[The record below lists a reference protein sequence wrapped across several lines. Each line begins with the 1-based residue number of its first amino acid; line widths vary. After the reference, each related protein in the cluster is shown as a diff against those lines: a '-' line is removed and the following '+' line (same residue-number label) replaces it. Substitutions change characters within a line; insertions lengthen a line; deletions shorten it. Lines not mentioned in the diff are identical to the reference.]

1 MAFSQKKKPSGTLEP
16 TKQEES
22 RDIDAATM
30 AYLQRGGT
38 IKRIERDKLIILKLV
53 DGELVRVEP
62 EPDQKPT

>member
-1 MAFSQKKKPSGTLEP
+1 MAFSKPKKASGTLEP
-16 TKQEES
+16 TKKEES
-22 RDIDAATM
+22 REIDAATM
-30 AYLQRGGT
+30 EYLAKGGT